1 MSNVWQNFSLMATE
15 DGKVVGK
22 EQKKLMFLSCGK
34 GVLLKGN
41 NTKNLFQRLREHHP
55 LIFAGLALLQSSKF
69 KSTGAEPISN

>member
-1 MSNVWQNFSLMATE
+1 MFLVKKKNTMSNVWQNFSLMATE

-55 LIFAGLALLQSSKF
+55 LIFCWISPITVF
-69 KSTGAEPISN
+69 KI